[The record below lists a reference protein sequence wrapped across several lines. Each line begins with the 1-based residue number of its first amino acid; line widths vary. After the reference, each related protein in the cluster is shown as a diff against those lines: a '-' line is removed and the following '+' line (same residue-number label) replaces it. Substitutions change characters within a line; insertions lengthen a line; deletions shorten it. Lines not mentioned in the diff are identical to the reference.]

1 MRRDSIRYSS
11 RRIRGRTL
19 QTHVG
24 EIPSVKSSH
33 AASVS
38 TATTSVTTT
47 TTSEC
52 RSWLSQADRC
62 RCEQGYSRFPHHA
75 SSPGRGR
82 SQGGDTFAAGFI
94 RWSKNAR
101 SKLTDREYYRR
112 LKLGERG
119 NAEVLA
125 DNLHGERDWGS
136 RAEPNPELNGRSLSM
151 SMGEVLGGG
160 SSVNANSSGY
170 RDLSLLG
177 ERFHVIEPERWNK
190 MFSTKSPLQRRQ
202 FLWSRWRGKNCRK
215 ITSPTTHPVVFR
227 PW

>member
-1 MRRDSIRYSS
+1 MLNRNLRLVDARGDGHRSNRRHRSSRHCMRRDSIRYSS

-101 SKLTDREYYRR
+101 SKLTVSITAASSSAREVM
-112 LKLGERG
+112 L
-119 NAEVLA
+119 
-125 DNLHGERDWGS
+125 
-136 RAEPNPELNGRSLSM
+136 RSLRTTCMASAT
-151 SMGEVLGGG
+151 GALGPSPIPNSTGVPCRCPWARSWAAG
-160 SSVNANSSGY
+160 PASTRIRPATVIFRYSVNA
-170 RDLSLLG
+170 
-177 ERFHVIEPERWNK
+177 
-190 MFSTKSPLQRRQ
+190 ST
-202 FLWSRWRGKNCRK
+202 
-215 ITSPTTHPVVFR
+215 
-227 PW
+227 